1 MKSSTDLKPSRFNV
15 ELPFRH
21 NHETALVLFNTFT
34 QALTLFESHVWQRI
48 TSGGQEKEL
57 LPLIEKC
64 REQMFL
70 VDRSIDETRL
80 LRGRKMETAFDTG
93 MLSFKAVVTDHCNFA
108 CSYCIE
114 EGFRG
119 KRHMNLQ
126 TARQTAHFMIDN
138 IRKRR
143 PHKVMLDMSGGE
155 PLLNISAMNT
165 MAEAVSLY
173 CKGANIPCDIS
184 FITNG
189 WLLTPDRIQRLVHAG
204 VNTIRVSLLPRKHH
218 DMLRRDRKGGAT
230 YDRVVANMESIKD
243 GIKFILLTQYE
254 AENDA
259 FIDAMPGFLRDL
271 EKRGLKESVKEIDVG
286 VILRREYGL
295 RNTDDF
301 CGDLGGFQSFRAI
314 VDLVRSHGYFVP
326 DGAPGNDCVANYLCR
341 FIIDPE
347 GNLVSCPTMLDHPE
361 LNVGDVR
368 TGVDPLRKSQIMAR
382 PLPQSC
388 IEECVLAPRCNGG
401 CRYQAL
407 IRSGSFDGI
416 FCNYD
421 FHMAQLKEYLT
432 RRAEEFFSR
441 AGNRFAA

>member
-1 MKSSTDLKPSRFNV
+1 MISSRQLKPSRFNV
-15 ELPFRH
+15 ELPIHH
-21 NHETALVLFNTFT
+21 NHETILLIFNTFT
-34 QALTLFESHVWQRI
+34 QALTLFESRVWQRI
-48 TSGGQEKEL
+48 TSGGREKEL

-70 VDRSIDETRL
+70 VDPDIDETRL
-80 LRGRKMETAFDTG
+80 LMGRKMETAFDTG
-93 MLSFKAVVTDHCNFA
+93 LLSFKAVVTDHCNFA

-119 KRHMNLQ
+119 KRHMNPQ
-126 TARQTAHFMIDN
+126 TARQTANFMIDN
-138 IRKRR
+138 IRRRR
-143 PHKVMLDMSGGE
+143 PHKVTLDMSGGE
-155 PLLNISAMNT
+155 PLLNIPAMNI
-165 MAEAVSLY
+165 MAETVSLY

-189 WLLTPDRIQRLVHAG
+189 WLLSPDRIRRLVHAG
-204 VNTIRVSLLPRKHH
+204 VNTVRVSLLPRSYH
-218 DMLRRDRKGGAT
+218 DVLRRDRKGEAT
-230 YDRVVANMESIKD
+230 YDRVLANMESIKNE
-243 GIKFILLTQYE
+243 IKFVLLTQYE

-259 FIDAMPGFLRDL
+259 FIESMPDFLQDL
-271 EKRGLKESVKEIDVG
+271 EKRGLKESVKEINVG
-286 VILRREYGL
+286 VILRREYGI
-295 RNTDDF
+295 RNADDF
-301 CGDLGGFQSFRAI
+301 CGDLGGFHDYRAI
-314 VDLVRSHGYFVP
+314 VDLVRSHGYSVP
-326 DGAPGNDCVANYLCR
+326 DGPPGNDCVANYLCR
-341 FIIDPE
+341 FMIDPQ

-361 LNVGDVR
+361 LNVGNVR

-382 PLPQSC
+382 SLPRSC

-432 RRAEEFFSR
+432 RRAEEFLSKT
-441 AGNRFAA
+441 ANRFAA